1 MYGPILQYDA
11 LGNATKYNNP
21 PYEPPVRNG
30 KIEDKTLCLDSL
42 LNGTYLHYDVHSIYG
57 YLHSQ
62 YTFEEYQKMYNRR
75 SFVITRSTFVGNGKY
90 AGHWGGDNW
99 STWTDMKNSIW
110 SMRWTL

>member
-1 MYGPILQYDA
+1 
-11 LGNATKYNNP
+11 
-21 PYEPPVRNG
+21 
-30 KIEDKTLCLDSL
+30 
-42 LNGTYLHYDVHSIYG
+42 
-57 YLHSQ
+57 
-62 YTFEEYQKMYNRR
+62 MYNRR